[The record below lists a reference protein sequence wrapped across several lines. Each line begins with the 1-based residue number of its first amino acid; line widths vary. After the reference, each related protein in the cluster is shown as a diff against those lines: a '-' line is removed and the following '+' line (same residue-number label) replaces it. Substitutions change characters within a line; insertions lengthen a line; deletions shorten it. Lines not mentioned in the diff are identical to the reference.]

1 MSTKPVK
8 IVGFGKYLPEKVAS
22 EDIENKFGLPSGWS
36 ERYSG
41 VKSRHHVTFESNGY
55 MGAQAVENALQ
66 NCQMSLSNIDLLI
79 SAGAT
84 FDYAL
89 PNQSTVIK
97 SELRE
102 GMEVNIPTFDVDSS
116 CLSFISA
123 FEIASA
129 LLDGKKYKN
138 IIIVCSEISS
148 KGLDSNNWETIT
160 LFGDAAVAVILQF
173 EPKSESRFIKSE
185 MKTYSEGVYDSI
197 IKGGGNKFYF
207 KDYPYNQELYSFAM
221 NGKKLLRLAMKK
233 LPEFIKCF
241 FDDLPITIEE
251 TDAIIPHQ
259 ASKLGVSI
267 LSSLYNLRTQQ
278 VKGNLLTCG
287 NCIAASIP
295 LLLFDAIESGSIK
308 RGDTCFLLGTSAGFS
323 IGGVLIKY

>member
-1 MSTKPVK
+1 MMSSKPIK
-8 IVGFGKYLPEKVAS
+8 IVGFGKYLPEKVS
-22 EDIENKFGLPSGWS
+22 SGDIENKFGLPLGWS

-41 VKSRHHVTFESNGY
+41 VNSRHHVTFESNGF
-55 MGAQAVENALQ
+55 MGAQAVESALQ
-66 NCQMSLSNIDLLI
+66 NCQMKLADIDLLI

-97 SELRE
+97 SELKD
-102 GMEVNIPTFDVDSS
+102 GMVVNISTFDVDSS

-148 KGLDSNNWETIT
+148 KGLDSTNWETLT

-173 EPKSESRFIKSE
+173 DSHSDSCFIKTD

-197 IKGGGNKFYF
+197 IQGGGNKFHF
-207 KDYPYNQELYSFAM
+207 KDYPYNQQLYSFAM
-221 NGKKLLRLAMKK
+221 NGKKLLRLAIKK
-233 LPEFIKCF
+233 LPKFIESF
-241 FDDLPITIEE
+241 FADLPIKIEE

-259 ASKLGVSI
+259 ASKLGV
-267 LSSLYNLRTQQ
+267 
-278 VKGNLLTCG
+278 
-287 NCIAASIP
+287 
-295 LLLFDAIESGSIK
+295 
-308 RGDTCFLLGTSAGFS
+308 
-323 IGGVLIKY
+323 